1 MVYWTSSGEFVFVAI
16 LSGTGSVIAPFL
28 GSLVFEVLRSF
39 AYQYSP
45 NTWQLVVGLAML
57 LVIALLP
64 GGLWSIFA
72 MRRRAG

>member
-1 MVYWTSSGEFVFVAI
+1 
-16 LSGTGSVIAPFL
+16 LAPFL

-45 NTWQLVVGLAML
+45 NTWQMVVGVAML

-64 GGLWSIFA
+64 TGLWSIFA
-72 MRRRAG
+72 LRRRAG